1 MLIRSFPV
9 EDPGNARS
17 QTGAWLNRADRI
29 DSLLSNRELA
39 HESEKSDLE
48 DLDMVQGISD
58 FQNQQTGLQAAM
70 TAYAQVQK
78 LSLFQ
83 YVG

>member
-1 MLIRSFPV
+1 MAQDTDGIT
-9 EDPGNARS
+9 A
-17 QTGAWLNRADRI
+17 
-29 DSLLSNRELA
+29 DSLLSDRKLA
-39 HESEKSDLE
+39 HASEKSDLE

-83 YVG
+83 FVG